1 MLASSEQGELARA
14 VLIIKVAR
22 WPAGIFQAP
31 ATFVQIKNSEKP
43 HNQIIERSG
52 FINRLD
58 RILLNLLIQ

>member
-1 MLASSEQGELARA
+1 MISQQGELAPA
-14 VLIIKVAR
+14 VLVSKVAR
-22 WPAGIFQAP
+22 WPARFFQAP
-31 ATFVQIKNSEKP
+31 ATFVQIKNSDKP